1 MRFFIRALSLAAAA
15 ASFLAHAAPLPT
27 RSTEDSIAGRYIVQL
42 KPDVDVA
49 TFTAHRE
56 KVRSIVA
63 RHLGRRDDDLNAGID
78 QEYDFGDFK
87 GYAGAFDPAVV
98 AELEAMDD
106 VFLVEKDFL
115 MYPTALMTQSN
126 APWGL
131 ASVSS
136 RTRGATNYIYDESA
150 GEGTYSYVVDS
161 GIRTTHKEFDNN
173 RASWGY
179 NAANSN
185 NADVTGHGTHVAGVI
200 GSKTY
205 GVAKKTNLIA
215 VKVIGDDNVAA
226 GSSVLAGLN
235 WVTNDIVTKSRLGS
249 AVVNLS
255 LGGPASS
262 SMDNAVNALAS
273 RGILP
278 VVAAGNENQPAANV
292 SPARA
297 ANALCVGSVQSNDAR
312 SSTSNYGSAVDIWAP
327 GGDIISTWHTSD
339 TATMTASGTSASAP
353 FVAGIVSYLRG
364 LEGQSIGPAARAR
377 VLSLA
382 TVSDSTSTACETY
395 TDFANLILAKSPYRC
410 SRRTKPIGLQWKSL
424 KAMVAIGS

>member
-1 MRFFIRALSLAAAA
+1 MRFFNRAVSLAVAAT
-15 ASFLAHAAPLPT
+15 SFLAHAAPLPT
-27 RSTEDSIAGRYIVQL
+27 GSTEDLIAGRYIVQL
-42 KPDVDVA
+42 KPDVDVV

-63 RHLGRRDDDLNAGID
+63 RHLGRRDDVDLNAGID
-78 QEYDFGDFK
+78 KEYNFGDFK

-98 AELEAMDD
+98 AELEALDD

-115 MYPTALMTQSN
+115 MYPTALVTQTN

-136 RTRGATNYIYDESA
+136 RTRGATNYIYDETA
-150 GEGTYSYVVDS
+150 GEGTYSYVLDS

-235 WVTNDIVTKSRLGS
+235 WATNDIVTKSRLGS

-255 LGGPASS
+255 LGGAASS
-262 SMDNAVNALAS
+262 SMDNAVNALAN

-353 FVAGIVSYLRG
+353 FVAGLVSYLRG

-377 VLSLA
+377 VLALA
-382 TVSDSTSTACETY
+382 T
-395 TDFANLILAKSPYRC
+395 
-410 SRRTKPIGLQWKSL
+410 SL
-424 KAMVAIGS
+424 KAMVTIGSNFALT